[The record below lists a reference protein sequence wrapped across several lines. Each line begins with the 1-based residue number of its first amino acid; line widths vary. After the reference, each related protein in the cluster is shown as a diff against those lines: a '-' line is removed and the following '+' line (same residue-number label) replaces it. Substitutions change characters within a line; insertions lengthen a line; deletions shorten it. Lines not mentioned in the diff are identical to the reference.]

1 MRIAV
6 LTDTV
11 GWQGEALRAAFDRRG
26 IEVAFVSLRQCR
38 FDTRAPQGLCLPDF
52 EDCLPDGV
60 FVRQVAGGTL
70 EQVVLR
76 LDVLH
81 ALQSAGVLVY
91 NNARVIEC
99 TVDKA
104 MTSWLLHRAGLPT
117 PLTWAA
123 ESDSGAR
130 DWLGAQ
136 RADCHEAVAKPL
148 FGSQGKGLRRVG
160 ATPDTPR
167 AEEFGGVLY
176 LQQFLPP
183 ADDLYR
189 SWRVFVIDDRAV
201 AAMQRSTT
209 DWISNVAQGAHCT
222 AVEPVG
228 ELADLAVAAGRA
240 VESAYAGVDIM
251 QGTSGAWQ
259 VIEVNGIPAWQG
271 LQSVSAVNIA
281 DELVASFIAR
291 C

>member
-11 GWQGEALRAAFDRRG
+11 GWQGEALRAAFGRRG

-38 FDTRAPQGLCLPDF
+38 FDTRAPQGLCLPEF

-91 NNARVIEC
+91 NNARVIER

-104 MTSWLLHRAGLPT
+104 MTSWLLHRAGVPT
-117 PLTWAA
+117 PATWVA
-123 ESDSGAR
+123 ESDSGAQA
-130 DWLGAQ
+130 WLSAQ
-136 RADCHEAVAKPL
+136 GENGQLSVAKPL
-148 FGSQGKGLRRVG
+148 FGSQGKGLRLVG
-160 ATPDTPR
+160 TVSPTPR

-183 ADDLYR
+183 ADDQYR
-189 SWRVFVIDDRAV
+189 CWRVFVIDDRPV

-209 DWISNVAQGAHCT
+209 DWISNVAQGARCAT
-222 AVEPVG
+222 AEPVG
-228 ELADLAVAAGRA
+228 ELADLAVAASQA
-240 VESAYAGVDIM
+240 VESAYSGVDLM
-251 QGTSGAWQ
+251 RDASGAWQ

-271 LQSVSAVNIA
+271 LQSVSTVNIA